1 MKILILYA
9 SKYGCTEDCTSYL
22 KDKIKDNLKD
32 KLKQEVKTINLK
44 GAEHVDLQHYDWII
58 IGGSIYIGK
67 IQKEVKLFCE
77 QNLQIL
83 LTKNIVLFMCCTT
96 PDQESEFFSK
106 NFPASL
112 RKHAEKTVNM
122 GGELRQHK
130 MGFFDKKITA
140 MVSKL
145 EPKKN
150 EILYKNIDEL
160 ADFLNKKSS

>member
-9 SKYGCTEDCTSYL
+9 SKYGCTEDCTNYL

-32 KLKQEVKTINLK
+32 KLIQEVKTINLK
-44 GAEHVDLQHYDWII
+44 SAEPVDLQHYDWVI
-58 IGGSIYIGK
+58 IGGPIYIGK

-130 MGFFDKKITA
+130 MGFFDKKLTA

-160 ADFLNKKSS
+160 ADFLNKKSF

>member
-9 SKYGCTEDCTSYL
+9 SKYGCTEDCSNYL
-22 KDKIKDNLKD
+22 KDKLN
-32 KLKQEVKTINLK
+32 QEVKTINLK
-44 GAEHVDLQHYDWII
+44 DAGSVDLQQYDWVI

-67 IQKEVKLFCE
+67 IQKEVKVFCE
-77 QNLQIL
+77 QNLQSL
-83 LTKNIVLFMCCTT
+83 LTKNIILFMCCTT
-96 PDQESEFFSK
+96 PDQESGFFIK

-150 EILYKNIDEL
+150 EILYKNIDGL
-160 ADFLNKKSS
+160 ADFLNKKCS